1 MSHLQLSSSTFF
13 QGGHKILRHP
23 SEFLLLHPDV
33 GSVFAEAGTEGDPQL
48 RDLLLHQLEL
58 FKFFPREFKAVPLPS
73 LQGLLQISEENS
85 NTCKCKGNYLVVSMS
100 ICCASSSLLKPRILS
115 KESFLRLISMSTFA
129 ELIVYHH
136 FISMNVSMFT
146 SPQFFLMSLAVS
158 LSPASKATLERY

>member
-73 LQGLLQISEENS
+73 LQGLLQISEEIQTLANAK
-85 NTCKCKGNYLVVSMS
+85 NLPCGLHVHMLR
-100 ICCASSSLLKPRILS
+100 LLKLAEAKNPFKRVLSQTHINVHLCRSYRI
-115 KESFLRLISMSTFA
+115 TFS
-129 ELIVYHH
+129 Y
-136 FISMNVSMFT
+136 
-146 SPQFFLMSLAVS
+146 Q
-158 LSPASKATLERY
+158 